1 MSDVNARLRR
11 WAVPAIPFVFSLAL
25 SISTAGST
33 VFWQDSGYYLT
44 AIHEMCVPAPH
55 GFILYLLLA
64 KAWTAVVAP
73 LAGFTLAVHLYSAF
87 CAAGAA
93 AFLASAA
100 RGFLRRLL
108 PDAPADGPA
117 IAAAMVTAAG
127 YCCWNASTLAK
138 PYALYYLTLSIL
150 LWIMVRAE
158 RRRDFF
164 ALGAVLG
171 LAWAA
176 HPSAAML
183 VPAMLAYAW
192 ARRDK
197 VRELRAAGFA
207 GVILVAAAVA
217 FLPSFIGLPILS
229 ARESVLSMGD
239 PRTPG
244 QVWSHLRGANYTDF
258 KGAWG
263 FSFARVGLAARFIW
277 EEFLGVGLAVLA
289 IGLWRL
295 GKERPRAL
303 ALIGAWAGP
312 MLLLPLVFIGEGM
325 FDQWFVAAYLP
336 LAFCTAAGFAWI
348 AQRMKVAFPG
358 ALATAVA
365 WMILANYGH
374 LNFRGYD
381 LAETY
386 GRLLLKNLEPDAMF
400 VASTDDTAV
409 IAMYLQRVKGERADV
424 KLIHGEFVGFDWYD
438 RRLERD
444 FGVKRAELKEIA
456 PRTNPQLL
464 TVTAIANAN
473 VAPGKPVYSERP
485 PDPKGLRPGLVQ
497 VPAGMLWKTA
507 VEAESAPD
515 PRHWNLPVDPFA
527 VARDRRRA
535 RGIFMRHTSSGMV
548 AQYEPYENRLIGLLV
563 QAQLRR
569 TEPLLG
575 KDSAAALAIYEKA
588 GLIDPSL
595 EVDAAYQYN
604 YGLALYLQNRYQPAQ
619 EAFEKVLRLEPL
631 PGRETLSHFYL
642 AEMARAAR
650 RPEEARKHY
659 QRALEINGADPV
671 TMMNIRTRA
680 GQP

>member
-1 MSDVNARLRR
+1 MSEVKARLRR
-11 WAVPAIPFVFSLAL
+11 WAVPAVPFAFSLAL
-25 SISTAGST
+25 SIPTAGT
-33 VFWQDSGYYLT
+33 TCFWQDSGYYLT
-44 AIHEMCVPAPH
+44 AIHELCVPASH

-64 KAWTAVVAP
+64 KTWTAIVAP
-73 LAGFTLAVHLYSAF
+73 LAGFTLAVHLFSAF

-100 RGFLRRLL
+100 RGFLRRLR

-117 IAAAMVTAAG
+117 IAAALLAVAG
-127 YCCWNASTLAK
+127 YCFWNASTLAK
-138 PYALYYLTLSIL
+138 PYALYYLSLSIL
-150 LWIMVRAE
+150 LWIMVYAE

-164 ALGAVLG
+164 VLGAVLG
-171 LAWAA
+171 LTWAA

-183 VPAMLAYAW
+183 VPAMIGYAW

-207 GVILVAAAVA
+207 GVILLAAALA

-229 ARESVLSMGD
+229 SRESVLSMGD
-239 PRTPG
+239 PRTPA
-244 QVWSHLRGANYTDF
+244 QVWSHLRGSNYTDF

-263 FSFARVGLAARFIW
+263 FSIARAGLAARFIW

-295 GKERPRAL
+295 GKERPQAL

-348 AQRMKVAFPG
+348 AERMRVVFPG

-365 WMILANYGH
+365 WMILANYSD
-374 LNFRGYD
+374 LNFRSYT

-386 GRLLLKNLEPDAMF
+386 GHLLLKNLEPGAIL
-400 VASTDDTAV
+400 VANTDDTAV

-424 KLIHGEFVGFDWYD
+424 KLIHGEFVGLDWYD
-438 RRLERD
+438 RRLKRD
-444 FGVKRAELKEIA
+444 FGVKKADLKEIA
-456 PRTNPQLL
+456 PLTNPQLL

-473 VAPGKPVYSERP
+473 VAAGKPVYSERP

-507 VEAESAPD
+507 VQAESAPD

-535 RGIFMRHTSSGMV
+535 RGIFMRHTLSGMV

-563 QAQLRR
+563 QAQLRN
-569 TEPLLG
+569 TEPVLRS
-575 KDSAAALAIYEKA
+575 DPATALKIYEKA
-588 GLIDPSL
+588 RSIDPSL
-595 EVDAAYQYN
+595 EVDAAFQYN
-604 YGLALYLQNRYQPAQ
+604 YGLALYLRNQYPPSQ
-619 EAFEKVLRLEPL
+619 EAFEQVLRLEPL

-642 AEMARAAR
+642 AEIARAAR

-671 TMMNIRTRA
+671 TMMNIRNRA